1 MKSYLAKGC
10 VWDTVWKST
19 RKWQS
24 TWSTGRNHFKAEIS
38 WEESEKWARIPL
50 RLLWLVQDCFLSRQ
64 KGSLF
69 PNPHLESGWEKHF
82 CFWKPHSLIR
92 FVQHYDLLF
101 SYKSAQVLLQWGLAA
116 PWGTGRQEA
125 LWNEQD
131 SGLTSKHTYI
141 QPPPAWEQGR
151 AASNSDHPS
160 LLWYSRALSSWKS
173 ACRLGSG
180 WRLGIITGSGTATDP
195 LERLPMKKGGQGQ
208 PRSHPVGQGSV
219 PDNKAC
225 GLAQAE
231 LWEAR
236 VGLSREAAF
245 GSSSPAW
252 DLTPADASPQPCLG
266 HHPWVSSGHG
276 NPQLHQYKVWV

>member
-1 MKSYLAKGC
+1 MKSYLAKEC

-24 TWSTGRNHFKAEIS
+24 TWSTGRNHFKVEIS

-82 CFWKPHSLIR
+82 CFWKPHSLIC

-125 LWNEQD
+125 LGNEQD

-160 LLWYSRALSSWKS
+160 LLWYSRALSSWETSLWVGVRMKARHHNRVRHSHRPAGQTPNEKGGPGPAQKS
-173 ACRLGSG
+173 PCGSG
-180 WRLGIITGSGTATDP
+180 FSSRQQGMWSGTGRAV
-195 LERLPMKKGGQGQ
+195 RG
-208 PRSHPVGQGSV
+208 
-219 PDNKAC
+219 
-225 GLAQAE
+225 
-231 LWEAR
+231 
-236 VGLSREAAF
+236 
-245 GSSSPAW
+245 
-252 DLTPADASPQPCLG
+252 
-266 HHPWVSSGHG
+266 
-276 NPQLHQYKVWV
+276 